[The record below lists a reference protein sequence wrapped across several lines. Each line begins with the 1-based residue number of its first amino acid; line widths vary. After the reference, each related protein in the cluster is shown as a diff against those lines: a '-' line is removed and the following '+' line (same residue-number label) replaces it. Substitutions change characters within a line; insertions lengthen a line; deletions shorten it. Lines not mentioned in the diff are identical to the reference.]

1 MKTKKFILFIR
12 GVFRAWWNIY
22 DEAFNRSLFSQKNS
36 VVDIRLDSKYKFMSF
51 FFEPHSLNLCL
62 SFLIVSNKII
72 KCVIGDQWRL
82 LRMGLI
88 TSPNY
93 CKYFLLFKLIAEHTT
108 VLTFIQLVESNWCNV
123 SGRKNVLVAKLIGSR
138 RPCNRAGGRG
148 LDKSNSLN
156 IKGVATWWCLY
167 VLSNT

>member
-1 MKTKKFILFIR
+1 MKTKKFISFISF
-12 GVFRAWWNIY
+12 VPLTIFTK
-22 DEAFNRSLFSQKNS
+22 SS

-62 SFLIVSNKII
+62 SFWIVSNKII

-82 LRMGLI
+82 SRMGLI

-123 SGRKNVLVAKLIGSR
+123 SERKNVLVAKFIGVGDR
-138 RPCNRAGGRG
+138 IIGPET
-148 LDKSNSLN
+148 
-156 IKGVATWWCLY
+156 GVSQHDDADAY
-167 VLSNT
+167 MY